1 MFKHITSYPWTL
13 GGSGL
18 TVWGYE
24 QKYGKPLVV
33 NCDTK
38 YERFPM
44 PRLTKQANAR
54 LISIAPQMFEI
65 IQRLTNNEEAQM
77 LVKYMEAD
85 HGDQETE

>member
-24 QKYGKPLVV
+24 QQYGKPMIV

-38 YERFPM
+38 WESKFM
-44 PRLTKQANAR
+44 PLATKKANAR
-54 LISIAPQMFEI
+54 LISIAPQMYEI
-65 IQRLTNNEEAQM
+65 IQQLHTEDAQA
-77 LVKYMEAD
+77 LVRYMEAEN
-85 HGDQETE
+85 GTEIPQ